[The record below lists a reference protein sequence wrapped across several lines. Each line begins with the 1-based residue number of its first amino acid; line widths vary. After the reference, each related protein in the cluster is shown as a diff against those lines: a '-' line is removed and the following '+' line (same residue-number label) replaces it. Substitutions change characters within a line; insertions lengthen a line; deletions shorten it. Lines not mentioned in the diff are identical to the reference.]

1 MKQLK
6 ITWQER
12 VVGSQRD
19 GNSQHCEFKK
29 LEDEKSHY
37 LRKIVMLSRVAKRKK
52 TTIRTSI
59 SSITV
64 GRRRRKGGFM
74 YTA

>member
-12 VVGSQRD
+12 TTFELKEARDD

-29 LEDEKSHY
+29 LEDETISHY
-37 LRKIVMLSRVAKRKK
+37 LRKMGMLSRVAKRKK
-52 TTIRTSI
+52 KIIRTTI
-59 SSITV
+59 SSITL
-64 GRRRRKGGFM
+64 
-74 YTA
+74 